1 MDRWE
6 GWSKMGFG
14 WKGKLCL
21 AIFFALLYPILF
33 SVLDF
38 GYWEL
43 GLLLF
48 SWLEP

>member
-1 MDRWE
+1 MGGLVKNGFWVE
-6 GWSKMGFG
+6 GKIMPGYL
-14 WKGKLCL
+14 LCL
-21 AIFFALLYPILF
+21 ALSHFVFC
-33 SVLDF
+33 LDF